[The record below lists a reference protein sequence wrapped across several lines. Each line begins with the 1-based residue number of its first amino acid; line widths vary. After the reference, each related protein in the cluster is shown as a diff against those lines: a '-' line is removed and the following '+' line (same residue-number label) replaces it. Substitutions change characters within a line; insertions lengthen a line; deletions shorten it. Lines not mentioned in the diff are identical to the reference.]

1 MKIGFSDGL
10 DLFHLSF
17 NIVVPIL
24 VSLEVGVETVDAF
37 VACEHV
43 LICNPGPASV
53 LLMEIRK
60 QFSDRNLVQEVM
72 LRLDSL
78 LDVVAGQSFSELR
91 LVCFSDGKFEP
102 VSVRTSVDLS
112 CLHLIKNYKHY
123 LSRSLNSR

>member
-1 MKIGFSDGL
+1 M
-10 DLFHLSF
+10 
-17 NIVVPIL
+17 VPIL

-112 CLHLIKNYKHY
+112 CLHLIMNYKHY